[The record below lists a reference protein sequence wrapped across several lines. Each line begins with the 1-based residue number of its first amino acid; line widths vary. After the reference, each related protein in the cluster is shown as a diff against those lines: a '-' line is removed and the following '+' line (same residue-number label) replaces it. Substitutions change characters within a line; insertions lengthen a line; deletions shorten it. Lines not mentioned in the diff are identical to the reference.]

1 MDKGRPG
8 LTQNELQPTVTQV
21 KVSKRLDNAPA
32 VIVSPFP
39 SSMKSYFQLMEPG
52 QLEAFKT
59 NHTMEINPN
68 HKIIVGLNS
77 LRKVDLATANLVLMQ
92 LLDNTLL
99 SCGLLLDP
107 TDSVN
112 RVNKLIEN
120 TITSSLHQHSAED
133 SKQPH
138 REEEKT
144 KPTASASEKEAI
156 LREALARMKDS
167 SKQTAAGT
175 TQDDS
180 RTSN

>member
-1 MDKGRPG
+1 MDQGTPG

-120 TITSSLHQHSAED
+120 TISSSLHLHSAED

-138 REEEKT
+138 REEKT
-144 KPTASASEKEAI
+144 KSTASPSEKEAI

-167 SKQTAAGT
+167 SKQNAAGT
-175 TQDDS
+175 AQDDS